1 MVTPAPAPDLGGA
14 SPVWM
19 LILLAIIVGPFVWAA
34 IYGIGHRDSTAPDKE
49 DLLDADTMTEL
60 ARYRAN
66 MRGPG
71 TPGFRG

>member
-1 MVTPAPAPDLGGA
+1 MTLPAPELGSA
-14 SPVWM
+14 SPIWI
-19 LILLAIIVGPFVWAA
+19 LILLAIVLGPFVWGVV
-34 IYGIGHRDSTAPDKE
+34 YGIRHRTSGAPEKE
-49 DLLDADTMTEL
+49 DLLDANAMTEL